1 MEVNLRRIDAI
12 TEIATSRYVAKGV
25 VIANI
30 GYVSRELY
38 SLSDGANV
46 FYMLGSMGLASSIGL
61 GLALVQKHR
70 ETFVI
75 DGDGSV
81 FMNLGTLASIGNFAP
96 RNFHLII
103 IDNHVHGSTGN
114 QKGLTSMNSDLLKIA
129 TGAGV
134 KRALRVK
141 TRKRLGTL
149 LKKRRLPSVL
159 VIDCVPFNAPVPV
172 IPFPAI
178 EIKKRFMRH
187 LENLG

>member
-1 MEVNLRRIDAI
+1 MQLKLRRIDAI
-12 TEIATSRYVAKGV
+12 TEIPTSRYVAKGV
-25 VIANI
+25 VITNI